1 MNAVFCFDGTCNEPS
16 DVDDVFY
23 NSSIS
28 NILKTHIFCGGDLI
42 NTSHAFEQQKSFYY
56 AGIGTYGNWLSQV
69 FNTMFA
75 PEYAD
80 LESIYKQAYNDYL
93 TLRGDDHI
101 FIFGFSRGAAIA
113 RRFASKLTE
122 QGRKITFLGV
132 YDTVASI
139 GMPDLSAHTQPASD
153 VVFEN
158 NSVSP
163 LIHQAVHL
171 VAIDERRIAFQPLL
185 MAPGANVK
193 EVWFAGVH
201 ADIGG
206 GFWHDGLADICLSY
220 MLEEAKRFGLQVLE
234 LHQVDYSKLS
244 ENEVSIGS
252 DDIAIFPQIDGPLHQ
267 KARTGFMSSKTLN
280 PRQVRVDC
288 LEDCMPLVHYSVV
301 ERFQAIADYRP
312 IALRNKP
319 FQLLLP
325 NGERSGMIFG
335 IEGMREYSVL

>member
-1 MNAVFCFDGTCNEPS
+1 MAVVGTN
-16 DVDDVFY
+16 
-23 NSSIS
+23 
-28 NILKTHIFCGGDLI
+28 
-42 NTSHAFEQQKSFYY
+42 
-56 AGIGTYGNWLSQV
+56 
-69 FNTMFA
+69 
-75 PEYAD
+75 
-80 LESIYKQAYNDYL
+80 KQAYNDYL

-163 LIHQAVHL
+163 LIQQAVHL

-252 DDIAIFPQIDGPLHQ
+252 DDIAIFPQIDAPLHQ
-267 KARTGFMSSKTLN
+267 KERTGFMSSKTLN

-288 LEDCMPLVHYSVV
+288 MEDCMPLVHYSVV
-301 ERFQAIADYRP
+301 ERFVNVADYRP